1 MGNIRKF
8 CLELAYGPDFCVLKG
23 GKKDDV
29 NLETFFD
36 YSTKVYMIFMNKI
49 IIA

>member
-1 MGNIRKF
+1 MGKIRKSR
-8 CLELAYGPDFCVLKG
+8 LELAYGPDFCVLKG

-29 NLETFFD
+29 TILLNFD
-36 YSTKVYMIFMNKI
+36 YSTKVYVIFMNKI